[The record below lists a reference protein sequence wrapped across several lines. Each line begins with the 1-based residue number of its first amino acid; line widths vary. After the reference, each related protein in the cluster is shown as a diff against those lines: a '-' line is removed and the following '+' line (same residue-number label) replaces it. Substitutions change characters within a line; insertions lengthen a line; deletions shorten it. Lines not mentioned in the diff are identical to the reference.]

1 MTDEVDARFEALLDY
16 LKRTRGF
23 DFSGYKRSSLVRRV
37 KRRMESVGIVDYVDY
52 MDYLEVHPKEFTS
65 LFNTILINVTG
76 FFRDEAAWEY
86 LANVTIPSIIGAKRA
101 EEPIRVWSAGCA
113 SGEEAYSLAILLS
126 EELGPEQF
134 QERVKIYAT
143 DVDEEALAQARAA
156 SYLTKDMRGLTQ
168 ALKDKYFTTVG
179 ERSAFRQDLRRSVIF
194 GRHDLVQ
201 DAPISRLDLL
211 VCRNTLMYLNAET
224 QTKIL
229 SRFHFALAEHGIL
242 FLGKAE
248 MLLTHANLFTPTEMK
263 FRVFTKAL
271 KTSLRDRLLVM
282 SHIGDSETSD
292 NISEQILLKDVAFDL
307 TLSPQ
312 IVIDSSGLLALAN
325 EKARS
330 AFGLN
335 QKDIGR
341 PLQDLEIS
349 YRPVELRSVIEQCY
363 SGRHAMRLSGV
374 ERRYADGH
382 VDFLDVHI
390 TPLIHNGAGTIIGV
404 GITFVDMTSS
414 HKLHAELQ
422 RANQDLETANEELQ
436 SAHEELET
444 TNEELQ
450 STNEELETTN
460 EELQSTNE
468 ELETMNEELQSTN
481 EELETINAEQRQL
494 TIELNSANSFLSSI
508 LASMRS
514 AVVVLD
520 HKFHIKVWNTRAEDL
535 WGLRADEVYD
545 ESIFELDIGLPV
557 SQLKKPLFNFDRD
570 KSKLDELDLDAT
582 NRRGKAIKCHITITP
597 LIGHTREVEGL
608 VILMEE
614 Q

>member
-1 MTDEVDARFEALLDY
+1 MPEVDARFEALLDY

-37 KRRMESVGIVDYVDY
+37 QRRMELVGISDYVDY
-52 MDYLEVHPKEFTS
+52 MDYLEVHPDEFTF

-76 FFRDEAAWEY
+76 FFRDDAAWDYIARETVPAI
-86 LANVTIPSIIGAKRA
+86 LAHKGPNDPVRI
-101 EEPIRVWSAGCA
+101 WCAGCA
-113 SGEEAYSLAILLS
+113 SGEEAYSLAIILC
-126 EELGPEQF
+126 EALGPEAF

-143 DVDEEALAQARAA
+143 DVDEEALAQARSA
-156 SYLTKDMRGLTQ
+156 SYVTKDMRGL
-168 ALKDKYFTTVG
+168 ADEFREKYFVASG
-179 ERSAFRQDLRRSVIF
+179 DRSSFRQDLRRSVIF

-211 VCRNTLMYLNAET
+211 TCRNTLMYLNAET

-229 SRFHFALAEHGIL
+229 SRFHFALAEHGVL

-248 MLLTHANLFTPTEMK
+248 MLLTHANLFTPSEIK
-263 FRVFTKAL
+263 YRVFSKAA
-271 KTSLRDRLLVM
+271 KTNLRDRLLVM
-282 SHIGDSETSD
+282 SHIGDNEGAEHL
-292 NISEQILLKDVAFDL
+292 SEQIVLKEVAFDL

-312 IVIDSSGLLALAN
+312 VVIDASGLLALAN

-341 PLQDLEIS
+341 PLQDLELS

-363 SGRHAMRLSGV
+363 SGRHAMRLSGI
-374 ERRYADGH
+374 ERRYSDGH
-382 VDFLDVHI
+382 VDYLDVHI
-390 TPLIHNGAGTIIGV
+390 TPLIHNGGTIIGV
-404 GITFVDMTSS
+404 SITFIDMTNS

-494 TIELNSANSFLSSI
+494 TTELNSANSFLNSI
-508 LASMRS
+508 LASLRS
-514 AVVVLD
+514 AVIVLD
-520 HKFHIKVWNTRAEDL
+520 KKFVIKVWNSRAEDL
-535 WGLRADEVYD
+535 WGLRADEVHD
-545 ESIFELDIGLPV
+545 ESIFDLDIGLPV
-557 SQLKKPLFNFDRD
+557 SQLKIPLFNFDRD
-570 KSKLDELDLDAT
+570 KSKLDELTLDAT
-582 NRRGKAIKCHITITP
+582 NRRGKSIKCHITITP
-597 LIGHTREVEGL
+597 LIGHTKEVDGL
-608 VILMEE
+608 VILMDE